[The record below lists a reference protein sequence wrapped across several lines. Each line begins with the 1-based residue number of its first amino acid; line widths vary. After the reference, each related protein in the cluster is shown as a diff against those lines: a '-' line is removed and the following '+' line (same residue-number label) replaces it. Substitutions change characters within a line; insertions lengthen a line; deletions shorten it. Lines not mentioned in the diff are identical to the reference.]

1 MSESRIIVAL
11 DFDNAE
17 SALSLSKKLSPQLCR
32 LKIGKELFTAA
43 GPSIIEKLTR
53 DGYEIF
59 LDLKFHD
66 IPATVAK
73 ACKAACNLGVWMIN
87 VHASGGRRMLMAAR
101 EAVPANSTRLIA
113 VTVLTSMDT
122 HDLVEIGY
130 SIPPQ
135 EIVLRLARLTQSCG
149 LDGVVCSAQ
158 ETALLRRELG
168 VDFCLV
174 TPGIRLVDGE
184 SHDQKRTATPQQ
196 AIRDGAHYL
205 VIGRPITQARDP
217 YQTLHG
223 IHQSLRPVDVLK

>member
-11 DFDNAE
+11 DFDNTE
-17 SALSLSKKLSPQLCR
+17 SALNLSKKLSPQLCR
-32 LKIGKELFTAA
+32 LKIGKELFTSA

-73 ACKAACNLGVWMIN
+73 ACKAACDLGVWMVN
-87 VHASGGRRMLMAAR
+87 VHASGGKRMLMAAR
-101 EAVPANSTRLIA
+101 EVVPSHATRLIA
-113 VTVLTSMDT
+113 VTVLTSMDDQ
-122 HDLVEIGY
+122 DLTEIGY
-130 SIPPQ
+130 SVSPQ
-135 EIVLRLARLTQSCG
+135 EIVLRLAHLTQSCG

-158 ETALLRRELG
+158 ETALLHEELG

-174 TPGIRLVDGE
+174 TPGIRLTDGA
-184 SHDQKRTATPQQ
+184 SHDQKRIATPQQ

-205 VIGRPITQARDP
+205 VIGRPITQAQDP
-217 YQTLHG
+217 YQTLHD
-223 IHQSLRPVDVLK
+223 IHRSIESNDI